1 MNSSEPNPP
10 KSSSSSSA
18 SARKPGQGSG
28 PGRGRRSQPS
38 QAADRATSDAKKP
51 DSGPDNGRRRNG
63 GAPSRGAPGGGGR
76 GRKRQPAQGGGAANA
91 APVVPRILMR
101 PERIAQASEEPV
113 VVARRPVAS
122 PTPPQPPQPLG
133 VGRPVVAEALGVA
146 DIAAYKAIA
155 EQPRGSRLMLLSPA
169 GRLLDS
175 VVRKHLGTVDCR
187 ACIGVLGR
195 PSAGKSLV
203 LSRLAQ
209 CAEGDVFPLA
219 AEGRVGTTG
228 VDFWVTPARIILVDT
243 PPVLSLVPADVRVRL
258 MGPGAPEL
266 ARTRDLQLAT
276 LLMQVSDVLLVFA
289 DSALDRGLVEL
300 LVDARTLS
308 MDLPRLD
315 APHLPSE
322 PSAAQRHKC
331 KLHIVLGAGCH
342 GGDLDAV
349 ARAYEAATGIT
360 VCGVSLL
367 PRAMP
372 VARGSGPPRFMRV
385 AESWADAPV
394 CPLYPPLDVGA
405 KSSGSVPSRSLLGWP
420 VADGSGGGSF
430 ELAVEALRARLLA
443 PAAAGGWEERRAGVW
458 MSTCLRAWD
467 SIRRSFQLQ
476 NMAAAFELPRE
487 GRQALLMKR
496 K

>member
-1 MNSSEPNPP
+1 
-10 KSSSSSSA
+10 
-18 SARKPGQGSG
+18 
-28 PGRGRRSQPS
+28 
-38 QAADRATSDAKKP
+38 
-51 DSGPDNGRRRNG
+51 
-63 GAPSRGAPGGGGR
+63 
-76 GRKRQPAQGGGAANA
+76 
-91 APVVPRILMR
+91 MR
-101 PERIAQASEEPV
+101 PERIAQASEEPAAAPV
-113 VVARRPVAS
+113 VVARRPAAS
-122 PTPPQPPQPLG
+122 PTPQQAQHVAAARPL
-133 VGRPVVAEALGVA
+133 VAEPLGVA
-146 DIAAYKAIA
+146 DIAAYKAVA

-175 VVRKHLGTVDCR
+175 VVRKHLGAVDCR

-219 AEGRVGTTG
+219 AEGRAGTTG

-243 PPVLSLVPADVRVRL
+243 PPVLSLVPPDVRVRL
-258 MGPGAPEL
+258 MGSGAPEL

-276 LLMQVSDVLLVFA
+276 LLMQVCDVLLVFA
-289 DSALDRGLVEL
+289 DSPLDRGLVEL

-322 PSAAQRHKC
+322 PSANQRHKC

-367 PRAMP
+367 PRVMP
-372 VARGSGPPRFMRV
+372 VGRGAGPPRFMRV
-385 AESWADAPV
+385 AESWADSPA

-405 KSSGSVPSRSLLGWP
+405 RSSGSVPSRSLLGWP
-420 VADGSGGGSF
+420 VAAGGGSL

-443 PAAAGGWEERRAGVW
+443 PAAASGGWEERPAGAW

-467 SIRRSFQLQ
+467 SIR
-476 NMAAAFELPRE
+476 
-487 GRQALLMKR
+487 
-496 K
+496 

>member
-1 MNSSEPNPP
+1 MHSEPNPP
-10 KSSSSSSA
+10 KSSSSSA
-18 SARKPGQGSG
+18 SARKPGQGSA

-38 QAADRATSDAKKP
+38 QAADRATSEGKKP
-51 DSGPDNGRRRNG
+51 DSGSDNGRRGSG

-76 GRKRQPAQGGGAANA
+76 GRRRQPAQGGGALSA

-101 PERIAQASEEPV
+101 PERIAQANEEPV

-133 VGRPVVAEALGVA
+133 VGRPVVAEALSVA
-146 DIAAYKAIA
+146 DIPAYKAIA

-209 CAEGDVFPLA
+209 CGDGDVFPLA

-289 DSALDRGLVEL
+289 DSALDQGLVEL

-322 PSAAQRHKC
+322 PSAGQRHKC

-342 GGDLDAV
+342 GDLGAV
-349 ARAYEAATGIT
+349 ARGYEAATGIT

-367 PRAMP
+367 PRAGAP

-385 AESWADAPV
+385 AESWADAPP

-405 KSSGSVPSRSLLGWP
+405 KSSSSEPSRSLLGWP
-420 VADGSGGGSF
+420 VADGGGSF

-443 PAAAGGWEERRAGVW
+443 PPAAGGWEERPAGAW

-476 NMAAAFELPRE
+476 NMAAAFELPHE